1 MGLEL
6 SDAPPDS
13 VWSWVTEH
21 SNVAPFRL
29 VLAVGTLHA
38 QGTKGIGSH
47 SERSSGGGGGGGG
60 DLGGEACVLA
70 GMEAAGVKR
79 KK

>member
-60 DLGGEACVLA
+60 LGGEACVRA
-70 GMEAAGVKR
+70 WMEAAGVKR